1 MKVSLFVTCLI
12 DLFYTDAGKA
22 TVELLE
28 RLGCE
33 IDFPEAQTCCG
44 QPAYNS
50 GYVQEA
56 KEAMKQMMR
65 AFADADY
72 VVTPSGSCAAMV
84 KEYPHLFRGDPKWED
99 EAKRLA
105 AKTYELTQFL
115 VDVLNVEDVGAS
127 LPGRATYHTS
137 CHMTR
142 LLGVKEAPFR
152 LLEHV
157 EELELVP
164 LPNAHQ
170 CCGFGGTFSVK
181 MGPISEQ
188 MVDEKIAH
196 IDEADVDY
204 VIGADCGCL
213 LNIGGRIER
222 LGKPIRVM
230 HIAEV
235 LNQRNEKEGNDDAD
249 ENRKRAVLETGRGK
263 LAK

>member
-12 DLFYTDAGKA
+12 DLFYTNAGKA

-33 IDFPEAQTCCG
+33 VDFPEAQTCCG

-50 GYVQEA
+50 GYVKEA
-56 KEAMKQMMR
+56 KEAMKHMIR
-65 AFADADY
+65 TFEHADY
-72 VVTPSGSCAAMV
+72 IVTPSGSCAAMF
-84 KEYPHLFRGDPKWED
+84 KEYPHIFRGDREWEPK
-99 EAKRLA
+99 AKALA

-115 VDVLNVEDVGAS
+115 VDVLKVEDVEAK
-127 LPGRATYHTS
+127 LEGRAAYHTS

-152 LLEHV
+152 LLKNV
-157 EELELVP
+157 KGLELVP

-188 MVDEKIAH
+188 MVDEKIKH
-196 IDEADVDY
+196 IEETQADY
-204 VIGADCGCL
+204 LIGADCGCL
-213 LNIGGRIER
+213 MNIGGRIER
-222 LGKPIRVM
+222 QGKPIKVM

-235 LNQRNEKEGNDDAD
+235 LNSR
-249 ENRKRAVLETGRGK
+249 
-263 LAK
+263 